1 MIISFF
7 NPSDLIGCG
16 GDINQS
22 DSFRYAEGVRRGVR
36 GGGTRRG
43 VCGGGM
49 RKVVC
54 RGGMRRGYAEGVRR
68 GLYAEGYADGV
79 RGGGMRRGTQRGY
92 ALPIATIDLVGD
104 NREFEV

>member
-22 DSFRYAEGVRRGVR
+22 DSFRYAEGVR

-43 VCGGGM
+43 T
-49 RKVVC
+49 
-54 RGGMRRGYAEGVRR
+54 RRGYAEGYVEGYMEGVRR
-68 GLYAEGYADGV
+68 G
-79 RGGGMRRGTQRGY
+79 GTQRGY
-92 ALPIATIDLVGD
+92 AEGVSGGGTWRGYA
-104 NREFEV
+104 

>member
-22 DSFRYAEGVRRGVR
+22 DSFRYAEGVR
-36 GGGTRRG
+36 GGGT
-43 VCGGGM
+43 
-49 RKVVC
+49 
-54 RGGMRRGYAEGVRR
+54 RRGYAEGVRR
-68 GLYAEGYADGV
+68 GGTRRGYAEGV
-79 RGGGMRRGTQRGY
+79 RGP
-92 ALPIATIDLVGD
+92 LATIDLMGD